1 MNRGFILLLVV
12 AFLFGGGAVLLLRG
26 DGSGPAAPASD
37 PASQDAPEATPLPE
51 TSLAEKT
58 AEPARTAGKPRL
70 LILAAS
76 WEPAFCET
84 APNKL
89 ECRTLH
95 QDRWDAAHFS
105 LHGLWPPGEYCG
117 VTSAMEQHDRDG
129 RWSQLHPVELPAS
142 LQAQLDQTMPGTRSQ
157 LERHE
162 WLKHG
167 TCYGG
172 TQADY
177 FADTL
182 DLMAALNAS
191 AVRDLFAA
199 NIGRELSQA
208 RIRDAFDT
216 AFGAGAGDRVRIACE
231 TDGNREIISELTIG
245 LYAPSGV
252 APDFRTAVHA
262 ANPTRGGCLRGIV
275 DPAGNQ

>member
-1 MNRGFILLLVV
+1 MNRGFLLLLVV
-12 AFLFGGGAVLLLRG
+12 AFLFGGGAVLLLQS
-26 DGSGPAAPASD
+26 DPQVSPAPPAAQQPEPAAPA
-37 PASQDAPEATPLPE
+37 APSGRQPGT
-51 TSLAEKT
+51 
-58 AEPARTAGKPRL
+58 PRL

-76 WEPAFCET
+76 WQPAFCES
-84 APNKL
+84 APSRL

-95 QDRWDAAHFS
+95 KDRWDAAHFS

-117 VTSAMEQHDRDG
+117 VSAAMQQHDREG
-129 RWSQLHPVELPAS
+129 RWSQLHPVELPPALEAR
-142 LQAQLDQTMPGTRSQ
+142 LQQTMPGTRSQ

-162 WLKHG
+162 WTKHG

-172 TQADY
+172 TAAEY
-177 FADTL
+177 YSDTL
-182 DLMAALNAS
+182 DLMEALNAS

-199 NIGRELSQA
+199 NIGRELTQA

-216 AFGAGAGDRVRIACE
+216 AFGSGAGDRVRIACD

-245 LYAPSGV
+245 LYVPSGTT
-252 APDFRTAVHA
+252 PDFRTAIHT
-262 ANPTRGGCLRGIV
+262 ANPTGGGCLRGLV